1 MEKKEIKLNHFN
13 IYAII
18 AIIALMYFS
27 VKCIQFYLELE
38 IPKEIWETII
48 VKKNIFISN
57 ERNKATKL
65 LENLL
70 FLLLIFIPPLLVKKM
85 YKICNYFLSEEKII
99 ISDEYFYYTRK
110 LAIIN
115 FEKFEI
121 KLNEIKRITKIPMK
135 IPNRFS
141 TNILALAILWYFK
154 EQKRI

>member
-27 VKCIQFYLELE
+27 VKCIQFYFELE

-57 ERNKATKL
+57 EKNKATKL

-70 FLLLIFIPPLLVKKM
+70 FLLLIFIPPLLVYLFVKK
-85 YKICNYFLSEEKII
+85 NV
-99 ISDEYFYYTRK
+99 
-110 LAIIN
+110 
-115 FEKFEI
+115 
-121 KLNEIKRITKIPMK
+121 
-135 IPNRFS
+135 
-141 TNILALAILWYFK
+141 
-154 EQKRI
+154 